1 LDWLKLVVKNQ
12 NKEISN
18 ILDVNYHSKKDVLKA
33 GNDTEKAESETSD
46 LEAKKGKSL
55 EDIRI
60 LAKMK
65 SDDVEEAEYIQIQEL
80 LNWQYPNKGL
90 TQVKGKSSVTEIS
103 EKMDSNI
110 SNDENEDKEISIAKK
125 PKFLEKTIKLTGAEI
140 GTAVHLILQN
150 VDFKL
155 DYDEQRVEELINS
168 LVQKEIL
175 TRNEA
180 DSVDLKQILK
190 FTKSE
195 IYARVQKA
203 KKVFKEQP
211 FYINI
216 PAKEIYKNDLEENI
230 LVQGIVDLY
239 FVDKDDKIVLVDYK
253 TNYIE
258 DGKEEKLIKKYKEQ
272 LSIYKRAIEGSTN
285 KDVKETYIYST
296 YLGREL
302 S

>member
-1 LDWLKLVVKNQ
+1 MDWLKLVVKNQ